1 MPHDIPPKYGVM
13 ICGHGSR
20 SKSAVTE
27 FAVLAEKLTPL
38 FPEWP
43 VEYGYL
49 EFATPVIKT
58 GLDKLR
64 EQGVNHVLAVPGML
78 FAAGHAKNDIPSV
91 LNTYA
96 AQHDITIQYGRE
108 LAVDLKMLAAAGD
121 RVTEAL
127 DRADRENGPVERH
140 ETCLVVIGRGS
151 SDPDANS
158 NVAKVAR
165 MMVESLG
172 LGWCETGFSGVT
184 FPLVEPCL
192 ENVTK
197 LGFKRIVVFPYFLFS
212 GILID
217 RIYGFT
223 DEVAARHPDI
233 EFVKAGYL
241 NDHDQVIATF
251 ADRVREILTGS
262 NNMNCSMCKYRAQVL
277 GFEDEVGLPQES
289 HHHHVEGAGV
299 SAPGSNVEDC
309 DLCTTFCTGE
319 CRLKEMDSHGHHH
332 HHHHHDHGHD
342 HGHAHGHDHGH
353 DHHHHPYPQADHPLG
368 PRSVLNR
375 PKSGS

>member
-1 MPHDIPPKYGVM
+1 MSGQVQPKYGVM

-20 SKSAVTE
+20 SASAVKE
-27 FAVLAEKLTPL
+27 FAVLSEKLPAY
-38 FPEWP
+38 FPDWP

-108 LAVDLKMLAAAGD
+108 LAIDLKMLKAAGD
-121 RVTEAL
+121 RVSEAL
-127 DRADRENGPVERH
+127 DAADKSEGEVARH
-140 ETCLVVIGRGS
+140 DTCLVVIGRGS

-165 MMVESLG
+165 MLVESLG
-172 LGWCETGFSGVT
+172 LGWCEVGFSGVT

-192 ENVTK
+192 EKVTK
-197 LGFKRIVVFPYFLFS
+197 LGFKRVVVFPYFLFS

-223 DEVAARHPDI
+223 DEVAARHPDTA
-233 EFVKAGYL
+233 FVKAGYL
-241 NDHDQVIATF
+241 NDHDQVIETF
-251 ADRVREILTGS
+251 VERVHEILNGS
-262 NNMNCSMCKYRAQVL
+262 NNMNCSMCKYRSAVL
-277 GFEDEVGLPQES
+277 GFEEEVGLPQES
-289 HHHHVEGAGV
+289 HHHHVEGKGV

-309 DLCTTFCTGE
+309 TLCTTFCTGE
-319 CRLKEMDSHGHHH
+319 CRLVAEHD
-332 HHHHHDHGHD
+332 HHHHHDHS
-342 HGHAHGHDHGH
+342 HGHDHNHDHDHH

-375 PKSGS
+375 RKD